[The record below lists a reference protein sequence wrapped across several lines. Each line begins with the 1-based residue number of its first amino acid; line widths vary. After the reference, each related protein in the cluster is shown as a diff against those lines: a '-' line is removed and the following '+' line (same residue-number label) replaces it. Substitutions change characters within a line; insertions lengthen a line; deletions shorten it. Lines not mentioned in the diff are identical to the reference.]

1 MKVAIIMPLISTLID
16 VLHHDLLSAWRRKS
30 DWVNAWLFF
39 VLVVS
44 LFPLAITPD
53 ETLLHTI
60 APGLIWVSALLSMLL
75 ALNHFLKPDY
85 QDGSLS
91 LLLLSPHPL
100 PLLLLAKITAHWLM
114 SGLPLILITP
124 LLALFLHLSAH
135 ETLTLMLALLWG
147 TPILS
152 LVGGVAVALTIS
164 LESQSLLLALLVLPL
179 CVPILVFGAGVVINA
194 SLGLP
199 THGLLTLLAAFLVL
213 TVTLAPLAASAALRL
228 GEF

>member
-1 MKVAIIMPLISTLID
+1 MPLTATLLSI
-16 VLHHDLLSAWRRKS
+16 LQHDLLSAWRRKS

-53 ETLLHTI
+53 DALLHTI

-91 LLLLSPHPL
+91 LLLLSPHSL
-100 PLLLLAKITAHWLM
+100 SLLLLAKITAHWLM
-114 SGLPLILITP
+114 SGLPLILMTP
-124 LLALFLHLSAH
+124 LLALFLHLSAD
-135 ETLTLMLALLWG
+135 ETITLMWALLWG

-152 LVGGVAVALTIS
+152 LVGGVVVSLTIS
-164 LESQSLLLALLVLPL
+164 LENQSFLLALLVLPL
-179 CVPILVFGAGVVINA
+179 CVPVLVFGAGAVVNA

-199 THGLLTLLAAFLVL
+199 THGVLTLLAAFLIL
-213 TVTLAPLAASAALRL
+213 AITLAPLAASAALRL